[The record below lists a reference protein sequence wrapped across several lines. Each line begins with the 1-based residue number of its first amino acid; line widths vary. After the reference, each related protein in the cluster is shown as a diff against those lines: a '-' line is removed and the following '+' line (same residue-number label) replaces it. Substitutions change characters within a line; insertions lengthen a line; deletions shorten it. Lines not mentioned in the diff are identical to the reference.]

1 METNNLTEQEIKDLI
16 IKFNLDE
23 SINDLKKYYATPTT
37 WEIIKQARHETCH
50 TQFIAWLL
58 NNGDFNA
65 NPDVGSLKKLIVLLL
80 KWSKNQPESFY
91 DKKLAESIYNLNLKI
106 KSWEVRPEYSINIK
120 QTQPPYGQGNIDIFI
135 TCAVM
140 IADKERTVHIVIE
153 NKVGASETIKE
164 VDEKGN
170 KWDKSNPK
178 GKRTKLYQTEA
189 YYQYVTNT
197 YPNDI
202 NLFVFLKPTI
212 CDLRDITTAECRCKK
227 YIQINYQE
235 LLDNII
241 QPICNQDDI
250 SEENR
255 FRLRDY
261 IKTLGKPSE
270 TIDGE
275 EDNGNKSLNSI
286 NRQKIIMAMEQKERD
301 LLKVFFENNEMLI
314 RAAITSLNDP
324 ELTQSLAG
332 VDSKG
337 QRANNRY
344 TINGNDSYTMY
355 EVLEKFVI
363 FRLANPTVSVSQIN
377 KEIANF
383 LNTKHVIVS
392 DDQNI
397 KVYRE
402 VEGKYGTFTYN
413 DKEIRYMTQW
423 ADKGDKTPFA
433 KFRTKVSNMY
443 PNFKI
448 EKIN

>member
-1 METNNLTEQEIKDLI
+1 M
-16 IKFNLDE
+16 
-23 SINDLKKYYATPTT
+23 
-37 WEIIKQARHETCH
+37 
-50 TQFIAWLL
+50 
-58 NNGDFNA
+58 
-65 NPDVGSLKKLIVLLL
+65 
-80 KWSKNQPESFY
+80 
-91 DKKLAESIYNLNLKI
+91 
-106 KSWEVRPEYSINIK
+106 
-120 QTQPPYGQGNIDIFI
+120 
-135 TCAVM
+135 
-140 IADKERTVHIVIE
+140 
-153 NKVGASETIKE
+153 
-164 VDEKGN
+164 
-170 KWDKSNPK
+170 
-178 GKRTKLYQTEA
+178 
-189 YYQYVTNT
+189 
-197 YPNDI
+197 
-202 NLFVFLKPTI
+202 
-212 CDLRDITTAECRCKK
+212 RDITTAECRCKK

-275 EDNGNKSLNSI
+275 EDNGNKLLNSI

-377 KEIANF
+377 KEIAKF

-397 KVYRE
+397 KVR
-402 VEGKYGTFTYN
+402 
-413 DKEIRYMTQW
+413 
-423 ADKGDKTPFA
+423 
-433 KFRTKVSNMY
+433 
-443 PNFKI
+443 
-448 EKIN
+448 